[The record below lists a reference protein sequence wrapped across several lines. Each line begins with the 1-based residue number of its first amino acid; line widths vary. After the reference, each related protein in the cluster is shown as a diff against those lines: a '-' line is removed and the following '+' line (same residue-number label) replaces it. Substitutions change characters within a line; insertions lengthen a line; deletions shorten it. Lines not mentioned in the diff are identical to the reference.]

1 MLELRA
7 VTYRYPGYAR
17 LALDRIHLA
26 IDAGE
31 IVGLTGPNGAG
42 KSTLCLVASG
52 LAPGSIGGEL
62 GGELRVDGERL
73 GRTASELAGRVG
85 IVFSSPGAQR
95 TGVAA
100 TVFEEVAFGPLNLGL
115 PVADTVRRTRRALAA
130 LAIEDLAERHPDRLS
145 GGQAQ
150 LVAIASMLAM
160 RPRYLVLDEPAAELD
175 GPGRACVAEAVRR
188 LADEGIGVLIAEHDL
203 GLLSDV
209 GARVV
214 ALRDGR
220 IEAPTPP
227 TSDAPAPRSVSPP
240 GAVGEVVVRCSG
252 LAYEYPDGTLAL
264 DGLDLEIRAGE
275 RIAIVGRNGSGKT
288 TLVRTWNG
296 LLRPTRGLVGIAG
309 RPVTG
314 RHVASLAHQVGLTF
328 QEPDDQ
334 LFARSCRD
342 EVAFGARNVGL
353 SGGELAAEVD
363 HALDAVGLRGEA
375 AANPYDLGPSRRRLL
390 ALASVLAMRTPV
402 VVLDEPTMGLDVDER
417 ARVQAIV
424 AGLAGEGRTVIAISH
439 DARFV
444 SESFGRAIRLDA
456 GRVVGDGPPADVL

>member
-7 VTYRYPGYAR
+7 VTYRYPGYER
-17 LALDRIHLA
+17 LALDGIDLA

-31 IVGLTGPNGAG
+31 IVGLTGPNRAG

-130 LAIEDLAERHPDRLS
+130 LAIEELAERHPGRLS

-175 GPGRACVAEAVRR
+175 GEGRACVAEALRR
-188 LADEGIGVLIAEHDL
+188 LADDEIGVLIAEHDL

-209 GARVV
+209 GARIV

-220 IEAPTPP
+220 IEAATPP
-227 TSDAPAPRSVSPP
+227 TSDAPDPRSVSLP
-240 GAVGEVVVRCSG
+240 ASVGEVVVRCSG

-275 RIAIVGRNGSGKT
+275 RVAIVGRNGSGKT

-296 LLRPTRGLVGIAG
+296 LLRPTRGLVEIAG
-309 RPVTG
+309 RPVAG

-353 SGGELAAEVD
+353 SREQLTAAVEQS
-363 HALDAVGLRGEA
+363 LDAVGLRGEA
-375 AANPYDLGPSRRRLL
+375 TANPYDLGPSRRRLL

-424 AGLAGEGRTVIAISH
+424 AGLAAEGRTVIAISH
-439 DARFV
+439 DVRFV